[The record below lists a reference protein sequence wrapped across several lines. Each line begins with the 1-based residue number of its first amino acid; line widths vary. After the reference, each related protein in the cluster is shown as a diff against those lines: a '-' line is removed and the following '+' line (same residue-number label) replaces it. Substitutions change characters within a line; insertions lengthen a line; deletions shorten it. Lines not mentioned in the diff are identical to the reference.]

1 VGKILKAKSFFV
13 VFTQIFAISL
23 FSPMNS
29 ASAEVP
35 ELKARYLLSCYSTP
49 NDACIEQIVAIT
61 SENERIVAERPVRSV
76 EVLSDVN
83 ATDIREEYAF
93 PGLTF
98 EGSAGNRAVPG
109 VIFSPYGGKNCR
121 LKVCY
126 QGLEELQV
134 GMQASWM
141 NQSKAEEEIY
151 LVDTTRRGSQFLC
164 GPATKPE
171 RCRRNLNFNTEVGF
185 EFTIRVPEDF
195 VASAVLGSVKNL
207 TFEQGLKTIS
217 TVEKKLTTLKVSFKT
232 QVLQRPLFSE
242 LIPNPMGTSE
252 YADFIADA
260 SNLWIIGRR
269 NNLIAPLGTCS
280 TIPFITVLSNSTF
293 QGMPTWNPTTSSI
306 EVGLTAPHFT
316 VNGQL
321 HRGYFE
327 ATISK
332 EMGLC
337 LWGID
342 LSKQAVATMSI
353 SYPSGG
359 GTEVQTVSGKFDGKN
374 YILFSANFHYS
385 SPTVAFKLTQDS
397 KQVQEVAPVEEAKPV
412 QESKPV
418 AVAAVPIKKTISCVK
433 GKTTKRVTAEKPK
446 CPKGFKLKV

>member
-1 VGKILKAKSFFV
+1 MKVKALFV
-13 VFTQIFAISL
+13 VLSQIAALSL
-23 FSPMNS
+23 FSPLTK
-29 ASAEVP
+29 AAAEDV

-49 NDACIEQIVAIT
+49 NDPCIEQIVAIT
-61 SENERIVAERPVRSV
+61 SKNERIVADRPVRSV
-76 EVLSDVN
+76 EVRSDVN
-83 ATDIREEYAF
+83 PTDIREEYSF
-93 PGLTF
+93 PGITF

-109 VIFSPYGGKNCR
+109 VIFSPFGGKNCR

-141 NQSKAEEEIY
+141 NQTKAEEDNY
-151 LVDTTRRGSQFLC
+151 LVDTTRRGSQLLC
-164 GPATKPE
+164 GPAATPE
-171 RCRRNLNFNTEVGF
+171 RCRRNLNFNTDVGF

-207 TFEQGLKTIS
+207 NFEQGLSRVTAAGKRMTA
-217 TVEKKLTTLKVSFKT
+217 LKVSFRT

-242 LIPNPMGTSE
+242 LIPNPMVTSE
-252 YADFIADA
+252 YADFEGDA
-260 SNLWIIGRR
+260 SNLWIIGKR
-269 NNLIAPLGTCS
+269 NVLINPLGKCS
-280 TIPFITVLSNSTF
+280 TVPFITVLSNSTF
-293 QGMPTWNPTTSSI
+293 QGMPVWNPNTSSI
-306 EVGLTAPHFT
+306 EVGLTAPHFA

-337 LWGID
+337 LWEID

-353 SYPSGG
+353 SYPNSGG

-374 YILFSANFHYS
+374 YVLFSANFHYS
-385 SPTVAFKLTQDS
+385 SPTVALKLMQDS
-397 KQVQEVAPVEEAKPV
+397 KPVQEVAPI

-418 AVAAVPIKKTISCVK
+418 AVAAVPIKKTISCTK
-433 GKTTKRVTAEKPK
+433 GKTVKKVSAKNPK

>member
-1 VGKILKAKSFFV
+1 MKARALFLVLS
-13 VFTQIFAISL
+13 QIVAISL
-23 FSPMNS
+23 FSPLTN
-29 ASAEVP
+29 ASAEEA

-49 NDACIEQIVAIT
+49 NEACIEQIVAIT
-61 SENERIVAERPVRSV
+61 SKNERIVAERPVRSV
-76 EVLSDVN
+76 EVRSDIN
-83 ATDIREEYAF
+83 PTDIREEYAF

-109 VIFSPYGGKNCR
+109 VIYSPFGGKNCR

-126 QGLEELQV
+126 QGIEELQV

-141 NQSKAEEEIY
+141 NQTKAEENNY
-151 LVDTTRRGSQFLC
+151 LVDTSRRGSQFLC
-164 GPATKPE
+164 GPAATPE
-171 RCRRNLNFNTEVGF
+171 RCRRNINFNTDVSF

-207 TFEQGLKTIS
+207 NFEQGLSPI
-217 TVEKKLTTLKVSFKT
+217 TVAGKKMTTLKVSFKT
-232 QVLQRPLFSE
+232 QTIQRPLFSE
-242 LIPNPMGTSE
+242 LLPNPMITSE
-252 YADFIADA
+252 YADFEADA
-260 SNLWIIGRR
+260 SNLWIIGKR
-269 NNLIAPLGTCS
+269 NALIYPLGVCS

-293 QGMPTWNPTTSSI
+293 QGMPTWNPNTSSI

-316 VNGQL
+316 VDGQL

-359 GTEVQTVSGKFDGKN
+359 GTEVQTVTGKFDGKN

-397 KQVQEVAPVEEAKPV
+397 KQVQEVAPVEETKPV

-418 AVAAVPIKKTISCVK
+418 AAVVPIKKTISCFK
-433 GKTTKRVTAEKPK
+433 GKTTKKVTAEKPK
-446 CPKGFKLKV
+446 CPKGFKLKG

>member
-1 VGKILKAKSFFV
+1 MEKKLKTRALFV
-13 VFTQIFAISL
+13 VAAQIVAVSL
-23 FSPMNS
+23 FSPLPN
-29 ASAEVP
+29 ASAEEA

-49 NDACIEQIVAIT
+49 NEACIEKIVAIT
-61 SENERIVAERPVRSV
+61 SKNERIVADRPVRSV

-83 ATDIREEYAF
+83 PTDIREEYAF

-109 VIFSPYGGKNCR
+109 VIYSPFGGKNCR

-141 NQSKAEEEIY
+141 NQTKAEEDNY

-171 RCRRNLNFNTEVGF
+171 RCRRNINFNSDVGF

-207 TFEQGLKTIS
+207 NFEQGLS
-217 TVEKKLTTLKVSFKT
+217 RVTVAGKSLTTLKVSFRT

-242 LIPNPMGTSE
+242 LIPNPMRTSE
-252 YADFIADA
+252 YADFEGDA
-260 SNLWIIGRR
+260 SNLWIIGKR
-269 NNLIAPLGTCS
+269 NVLINPLGKCS
-280 TIPFITVLSNSTF
+280 TVPFITVLSNSTF
-293 QGMPTWNPTTSSI
+293 QGMPTWNPSTSSI
-306 EVGLTAPHFT
+306 EVGLTAPHFA

-337 LWGID
+337 LWEID

-353 SYPSGG
+353 SYPSGGG

-397 KQVQEVAPVEEAKPV
+397 KPVQEVTPVEEAKPV
-412 QESKPV
+412 
-418 AVAAVPIKKTISCVK
+418 AVAAVSIKKTISCVK
-433 GKTTKRVTAEKPK
+433 GKTTKKVTAEKPK
-446 CPKGFKLKV
+446 CPKGFKLKA

>member
-1 VGKILKAKSFFV
+1 
-13 VFTQIFAISL
+13 
-23 FSPMNS
+23 
-29 ASAEVP
+29 
-35 ELKARYLLSCYSTP
+35 
-49 NDACIEQIVAIT
+49 
-61 SENERIVAERPVRSV
+61 
-76 EVLSDVN
+76 
-83 ATDIREEYAF
+83 
-93 PGLTF
+93 
-98 EGSAGNRAVPG
+98 
-109 VIFSPYGGKNCR
+109 
-121 LKVCY
+121 
-126 QGLEELQV
+126 
-134 GMQASWM
+134 
-141 NQSKAEEEIY
+141 
-151 LVDTTRRGSQFLC
+151 
-164 GPATKPE
+164 
-171 RCRRNLNFNTEVGF
+171 VGF
-185 EFTIRVPEDF
+185 EFTIRVPEEF

-217 TVEKKLTTLKVSFKT
+217 TADKKLTTLKVSFKT

-293 QGMPTWNPTTSSI
+293 QGMPTWNPVTSSI

-359 GTEVQTVSGKFDGKN
+359 GGTEVQTVSGKFDGKN

-397 KQVQEVAPVEEAKPV
+397 NPEQEVKAVEEVKPVEAVKPAAPTV
-412 QESKPV
+412 VPV
-418 AVAAVPIKKTISCVK
+418 KKMIVCTK
-433 GKTTKRVTAEKPK
+433 GKTTKKVTAQKPK

>member
-1 VGKILKAKSFFV
+1 MKARALFLVLS
-13 VFTQIFAISL
+13 QIVAISL
-23 FSPMNS
+23 FPPLTN
-29 ASAEVP
+29 ASAEEA

-49 NDACIEQIVAIT
+49 NEACIEQIVAIT
-61 SENERIVAERPVRSV
+61 SKNERIVAERPVRSV
-76 EVLSDVN
+76 EVRSDIN
-83 ATDIREEYAF
+83 PTDIREEYAF

-109 VIFSPYGGKNCR
+109 VIYSPFGGKNCR

-126 QGLEELQV
+126 QGIEELQV

-141 NQSKAEEEIY
+141 NQTKAEENNY
-151 LVDTTRRGSQFLC
+151 LVDTSRRGSQFLC
-164 GPATKPE
+164 GPAATPE
-171 RCRRNLNFNTEVGF
+171 RCRRNINFNTDVSF

-207 TFEQGLKTIS
+207 NFEQGLSPI
-217 TVEKKLTTLKVSFKT
+217 TVAGKKMTTLKVSFKT
-232 QVLQRPLFSE
+232 QTIQRPLFSE
-242 LIPNPMGTSE
+242 LLPNPMSTSE
-252 YADFIADA
+252 YADFEADA
-260 SNLWIIGRR
+260 SNLWIIGKR
-269 NNLIAPLGTCS
+269 NALIYPLGVCS

-293 QGMPTWNPTTSSI
+293 QGMPTWNSNTSSI
-306 EVGLTAPHFT
+306 EVGLTAPHFA
-316 VNGQL
+316 VNGEL

-359 GTEVQTVSGKFDGKN
+359 GGTEVQTVTGKFDGKN

-397 KQVQEVAPVEEAKPV
+397 KQVQEVAPVEETKPV

-418 AVAAVPIKKTISCVK
+418 AAVVPIKKTISCFK
-433 GKTTKRVTAEKPK
+433 GKTTKKVTAEKPK

>member
-1 VGKILKAKSFFV
+1 MKVKALFV
-13 VFTQIFAISL
+13 VLSQIVAISL
-23 FSPMNS
+23 FSPLAK
-29 ASAEVP
+29 ASAEDA
-35 ELKARYLLSCYSTP
+35 ELKARYLLSCYTTP
-49 NDACIEQIVAIT
+49 NEACIEQIVAIT
-61 SENERIVAERPVRSV
+61 SKNERIVADRPVRSI
-76 EVLSDVN
+76 EVRSDVN
-83 ATDIREEYAF
+83 PTDIREEYSF
-93 PGLTF
+93 PGITF

-109 VIFSPYGGKNCR
+109 VIYSPFGGKNCR

-134 GMQASWM
+134 SMQASWM
-141 NQSKAEEEIY
+141 NQSKAEENNY

-164 GPATKPE
+164 GPAAAPE
-171 RCRRNLNFNTEVGF
+171 RCRRNLNFNTDVGF
-185 EFTIRVPEDF
+185 EFTIRVPEEF

-207 TFEQGLKTIS
+207 SFEQGLS
-217 TVEKKLTTLKVSFKT
+217 RVTVAGRNLTTLKVSFRT

-242 LIPNPMGTSE
+242 LIPNPMVTSE
-252 YADFIADA
+252 YADFEGDA

-269 NNLIAPLGTCS
+269 NALIYPLGACS
-280 TIPFITVLSNSTF
+280 TIPFITVQSNSTF
-293 QGMPTWNPTTSSI
+293 QGMPTWNPSSSSI
-306 EVGLTAPHFT
+306 EVGLTAPHFA

-353 SYPSGG
+353 SYPSGSG

-385 SPTVAFKLTQDS
+385 SPMVAFKLTQDV
-397 KQVQEVAPVEEAKPV
+397 KPAVEVAPIEEAKPV

-418 AVAAVPIKKTISCVK
+418 PVATPIKKTISCVK
-433 GKTTKRVTAEKPK
+433 GKTTKKVTAEKPK

>member
-1 VGKILKAKSFFV
+1 MKIKALFV
-13 VFTQIFAISL
+13 VLFQIVGVSL
-23 FSPMNS
+23 FSPLTE
-29 ASAEVP
+29 AIAEDS

-49 NDACIEQIVAIT
+49 NEACIEQIVAIT
-61 SENERIVAERPVRSV
+61 STNERIVADRPVRSM

-83 ATDIREEYAF
+83 PIDIREEYAF

-109 VIFSPYGGKNCR
+109 VIYSPFGGRNCR

-141 NQSKAEEEIY
+141 NQTKAEEDNY

-164 GPATKPE
+164 GPAARPE
-171 RCRRNLNFNTEVGF
+171 RCRRNINFNTDVSF

-195 VASAVLGSVKNL
+195 IASAVLGSVKNL
-207 TFEQGLKTIS
+207 SFEQGLSPI
-217 TVEKKLTTLKVSFKT
+217 TVAGKRLTTLKVSFKT
-232 QVLQRPLFSE
+232 QTIQRPLFSE
-242 LIPNPMGTSE
+242 LIPNPMVTSE
-252 YADFIADA
+252 YADFEGDA
-260 SNLWIIGRR
+260 SNLWIIGKR
-269 NNLIAPLGTCS
+269 NVLINPLGKCS
-280 TIPFITVLSNSTF
+280 TVPFITVLSNSTF
-293 QGMPTWNPTTSSI
+293 QQMPVWNTNTSSI
-306 EVGLTAPHFT
+306 EVDLTAPHFA

-359 GTEVQTVSGKFDGKN
+359 TEVQTVSGKFDGKN
-374 YILFSANFHYS
+374 YVLFSANFHYS

-397 KQVQEVAPVEEAKPV
+397 KPAQEVAPVEET
-412 QESKPV
+412 KPV
-418 AVAAVPIKKTISCVK
+418 AVAVVPIKKTIFCVK
-433 GKTTKRVTAEKPK
+433 GKTIKKVTAQKPK

>member
-1 VGKILKAKSFFV
+1 
-13 VFTQIFAISL
+13 
-23 FSPMNS
+23 
-29 ASAEVP
+29 
-35 ELKARYLLSCYSTP
+35 
-49 NDACIEQIVAIT
+49 
-61 SENERIVAERPVRSV
+61 
-76 EVLSDVN
+76 
-83 ATDIREEYAF
+83 
-93 PGLTF
+93 
-98 EGSAGNRAVPG
+98 
-109 VIFSPYGGKNCR
+109 
-121 LKVCY
+121 
-126 QGLEELQV
+126 
-134 GMQASWM
+134 
-141 NQSKAEEEIY
+141 
-151 LVDTTRRGSQFLC
+151 
-164 GPATKPE
+164 
-171 RCRRNLNFNTEVGF
+171 
-185 EFTIRVPEDF
+185 
-195 VASAVLGSVKNL
+195 
-207 TFEQGLKTIS
+207 
-217 TVEKKLTTLKVSFKT
+217 
-232 QVLQRPLFSE
+232 
-242 LIPNPMGTSE
+242 
-252 YADFIADA
+252 
-260 SNLWIIGRR
+260 
-269 NNLIAPLGTCS
+269 
-280 TIPFITVLSNSTF
+280 
-293 QGMPTWNPTTSSI
+293 MPTWNPTTSSI

>member
-1 VGKILKAKSFFV
+1 MAKKLKIKAFFV
-13 VFTQIFAISL
+13 VLSQVLAFSL
-23 FSPMNS
+23 LSPLPK
-29 ASAEVP
+29 ASAEDG
-35 ELKARYLLSCYSTP
+35 ELKARYLLSCYTTP
-49 NDACIEQIVAIT
+49 NEACIEQIVAIT
-61 SENERIVAERPVRSV
+61 SKNERVVVDRPVRSV

-83 ATDIREEYAF
+83 PTDIREEYAF

-109 VIFSPYGGKNCR
+109 VIFSPFGGKNCR

-141 NQSKAEEEIY
+141 NQTKAEEENY

-164 GPATKPE
+164 GPAAKPE
-171 RCRRNLNFNTEVGF
+171 RCRRNINFNTEVGF

-207 TFEQGLKTIS
+207 NFEQGLSKFTVASKT
-217 TVEKKLTTLKVSFKT
+217 LTTLKVSFKT
-232 QVLQRPLFSE
+232 QVLQRPLYSE
-242 LIPNPMGTSE
+242 LIPNPMRTSE
-252 YADFIADA
+252 YADFESDA
-260 SNLWIIGRR
+260 TNLWIIGKR
-269 NNLIAPLGTCS
+269 NNLIAPLGVCS
-280 TIPFITVLSNSTF
+280 TVPFITVLSNSTF
-293 QGMPTWNPTTSSI
+293 QGIPAWNPNTTSI
-306 EVGLTAPHFT
+306 EVGLTAPHFA

-353 SYPSGG
+353 SYPSDGG

-385 SPTVAFKLTQDS
+385 SPTVAFKLTQDP
-397 KQVQEVAPVEEAKPV
+397 KEVEMAKPVEEAK
-412 QESKPV
+412 SV

-433 GKTTKRVTAEKPK
+433 GKTTKRVIAEKPK
-446 CPKGFKLKV
+446 CPKGFKLKF

>member
-1 VGKILKAKSFFV
+1 MRTKAFFV
-13 VFTQIFAISL
+13 VLSQILAISL
-23 FSPMNS
+23 FSPLTD
-29 ASAEVP
+29 ASAADEEP
-35 ELKARYLLSCYSTP
+35 KARYLLSCYSTP
-49 NDACIEQIVAIT
+49 NEACIEQIVAIT
-61 SENERIVAERPVRSV
+61 SENQRIVADRPVRSV
-76 EVLSDVN
+76 EVLSDIN
-83 ATDIREEYAF
+83 PTDIREEYAF

-109 VIFSPYGGKNCR
+109 VIYSPFGGKNCR

-126 QGLEELQV
+126 QGIEELQV

-141 NQSKAEEEIY
+141 NQSKAEEDSY
-151 LVDTTRRGSQFLC
+151 LVDTSRRGSQFLC
-164 GPATKPE
+164 GPAAKPE
-171 RCRRNLNFNTEVGF
+171 RCRRNLNFDTEVGF
-185 EFTIRVPEDF
+185 ELTIRVPEDF

-207 TFEQGLKTIS
+207 NFEQGLNPIS
-217 TVEKKLTTLKVSFKT
+217 IGDKKLTTIKVSFKT

-242 LIPNPMGTSE
+242 ILTDPMRTSE
-252 YADFIADA
+252 YADFVADA

-293 QGMPTWNPTTSSI
+293 QQMPVWNPITESI
-306 EVGLTAPHFT
+306 EVGLTAPHLT
-316 VNGQL
+316 VSGDL
-321 HRGYFE
+321 HKGYFE

-337 LWGID
+337 LWKID

-353 SYPSGG
+353 SYPGDGG
-359 GTEVQTVSGKFDGKN
+359 GTEVQTVSGRFDGKN

-385 SPTVAFKLTQDS
+385 SPTVAFKLTQNS
-397 KQVQEVAPVEEAKPV
+397 TVAQELNPTEPANPIAPKVAPL
-412 QESKPV
+412 
-418 AVAAVPIKKTISCVK
+418 KKTIACIK
-433 GKTTKRVTAEKPK
+433 GKTTKKVTALKPK